1 MAVRLERGSV
11 FGLGDLVVCIQQ
23 LKHTGRAGQG
33 VLQLG
38 DDAGDLVERLG
49 VLVGVAEEDAQLA
62 DGDAACHGVD
72 GTHQAHAGVDDV
84 VDKAGGG
91 VGHAGEEDGLE
102 AHVL

>member
-38 DDAGDLVERLG
+38 DDAGDLVEGLG
-49 VLVGVAEEDAQLA
+49 ILVGVVQEQ
-62 DGDAACHGVD
+62 GIRHG
-72 GTHQAHAGVDDV
+72 G
-84 VDKAGGG
+84 
-91 VGHAGEEDGLE
+91 
-102 AHVL
+102 